1 MSALDRLKEMVGKP
15 FLYKNEEVVVLNYCE
30 GTGDDG
36 DEVEIYLNNGTTLV
50 FSYINLPSKL
60 EKFKPVSAQVIVLA
74 NRRLDSVS
82 TVSPTII
89 QQLRDTVMQQIEA
102 VKKDPSAV
110 AQAKQ
115 VFQGVNTLVNL
126 AKTELEYRKYINGID
141 KEEGKMH

>member
-74 NRRLDSVS
+74 NRRLDGVS
-82 TVSPTII
+82 TVNPTII

-141 KEEGKMH
+141 KEEGIMH

>member
-1 MSALDRLKEMVGKP
+1 MTTLERLKDMVGKA
-15 FLYKNEEVVVLNYCE
+15 FLYKNEEVIVLNYCE

-50 FSYINLPSKL
+50 FNYINLPSKL
-60 EKFKPVSAQVIVLA
+60 EKFKPVSTQVIVLA
-74 NRRLDSVS
+74 NKRLDSVS
-82 TVSPTII
+82 TVNPTII

>member
-1 MSALDRLKEMVGKP
+1 MSALDRLNEMVGKP

-60 EKFKPVSAQVIVLA
+60 EKFKPVSTQVIVLA

-82 TVSPTII
+82 AVNPTII
-89 QQLRDTVMQQIEA
+89 QQLRDTVMQQIDA

-126 AKTELEYRKYINGID
+126 AKTELEYRKYMNEFDKQPINQ
-141 KEEGKMH
+141 